1 LFRIPSAGVPVG
13 AIDLVRGL
21 LAAKTDPFGG
31 ELAQLAG
38 ARHAGL
44 AGSGSAAFYLTLK
57 ALAARSGRREV
68 ILPAYTAPVVV
79 LPVQKAGLR
88 PVVADV
94 SLDTF
99 NIDAESVRSR
109 MTPDTLAVMPA
120 HMFGIPCDMT
130 AVRDAAGGTGA
141 AVIED
146 AASALGAAI
155 DGRMAGTL
163 GDAGFYSFH
172 RGKQI
177 SSVTG
182 GAWVTNDDSLAAEI
196 EREAEKLHRPP
207 AIERAAI
214 FAKLAALALAVR
226 PWFYSACH
234 PLLARFKET
243 EPHEEFL
250 LAAYTAVQAG
260 VARSLLGKLDGI
272 VAARNERAGR
282 AREILSGVEG
292 VTLPEVP
299 LRAQPAFNHCPLLLP
314 DSKTRD
320 RALAAALDAKVEC
333 TILYGRTIY
342 HAYGLGPDECR
353 GSGDCPRAE
362 DLAQRLLLI
371 PCHPLA
377 PMGRIEQAAEIIG
390 KIVTWR
396 G

>member
-1 LFRIPSAGVPVG
+1 MFRIPSAGVPVE

-21 LAAKTDPFGG
+21 LAAKTDPFRG
-31 ELAQLAG
+31 ELARLVG

-109 MTPDTLAVMPA
+109 MTPNTLAVMPA

-130 AVRDAAGGTGA
+130 SVRDAAEGTEA

-182 GAWVTNDDSLAAEI
+182 GAWVTNDDALAAEI
-196 EREAEKLHRPP
+196 EREAEKLRRPS
-207 AIERAAI
+207 AIERAAM
-214 FAKLAALALAVR
+214 FAKLAAFALAVR

-234 PLLARFKET
+234 PLLARFKDT
-243 EPHEEFL
+243 EPHEDFL
-250 LAAYTAVQAG
+250 LTAYTAVQAG

-272 VAARNERAGR
+272 IAARNERANR
-282 AREILSGVEG
+282 AREMLSGIESI
-292 VTLPEVP
+292 TLPDVP
-299 LRAQPAFNHCPLLLP
+299 LGAEPAFNHCPLLLP
-314 DSKTRD
+314 DAKTRD
-320 RALAAALDAKVEC
+320 RAIAAALDAKIEC
-333 TILYGRTIY
+333 TTLYGRTIY
-342 HAYGLGPDECR
+342 HAYGLGPDECG
-353 GSGDCPRAE
+353 GSDDCPRAE
-362 DLAQRLLLI
+362 ELARRLLLI

-390 KIVTWR
+390 KIVTGR
-396 G
+396 R